1 MTQISE
7 HDAAS
12 PSRAAQVPRVVA
24 SPPRRRGIWRWT
36 WELTAVASATF
47 AVVFVIY
54 QPWGSRVRLPIS
66 YGQDATFFA
75 TVAKNIAKTGSYH
88 ATDRLGAPYG
98 QELYTF
104 PPGGDRFHHLV
115 QWVISRFTSDGFLIL
130 NLYYWLSFVAIA
142 IVAFIVLRNL
152 RVGPLVA
159 GGASVLY
166 SVLPYHFWRTTQH
179 LPLTSYYA
187 VPLVVLLAFWIID
200 ERVPLWRGSAQG
212 WSRRDRRI
220 RLAAVAGCA
229 ALLGSTGAYYA
240 VFGAVV
246 VAGIGLLTA
255 LRRRRWTPVLMALP
269 IAATIVAV
277 LILCLVPEIF
287 YRMEHGPTL
296 DSAQRSASESM
307 QYGLNLTQMVTPAP
321 GHRVGFLSAL
331 GDAAAATPVPNEG
344 GAYLGLVGV
353 VGFVVGSLSVLV
365 RGGGRDGSDDRIERL
380 GSISWIAVLL
390 GVTGGVGF
398 ALAVAGFTWI
408 RSWNRVSVFIAFTS
422 LAVVA
427 VLADRALA
435 RWSGQSGRS
444 PGHRLLPAA
453 VVLIVTAVG
462 AADQVPTGLP
472 PDYETVRSI
481 YGSDQAFFGE
491 MSDGLDADAMVFQLP
506 MVYFPE
512 HAPWGIDGRAGSYD
526 HLRGYLLGDD
536 DLRWSAGG
544 TRGTESDWQEG
555 WVAQP
560 TPTFLRGLV
569 AAGFDA
575 LYVDTLGYQDRGAE
589 LDREVRPLI
598 GPPAGESGDGRLRW
612 YDLRDFSA
620 EVRADFGDGAFAAL
634 GEAVLRSVR
643 TEFQH
648 GLGQIQESADGTF
661 RSMSADAAVLLVNA
675 FEEPQRLRI
684 AFRPRVSAEANLHV
698 SGSGFDKVYGIGPN
712 PETIEIELS
721 VPPGRSTLRLETD
734 APPQALGTTSGQ
746 VQLFDFSIA
755 PSAVHEILDR

>member
-1 MTQISE
+1 
-7 HDAAS
+7 
-12 PSRAAQVPRVVA
+12 
-24 SPPRRRGIWRWT
+24 
-36 WELTAVASATF
+36 
-47 AVVFVIY
+47 
-54 QPWGSRVRLPIS
+54 
-66 YGQDATFFA
+66 
-75 TVAKNIAKTGSYH
+75 
-88 ATDRLGAPYG
+88 
-98 QELYTF
+98 
-104 PPGGDRFHHLV
+104 
-115 QWVISRFTSDGFLIL
+115 
-130 NLYYWLSFVAIA
+130 
-142 IVAFIVLRNL
+142 
-152 RVGPLVA
+152 
-159 GGASVLY
+159 
-166 SVLPYHFWRTTQH
+166 
-179 LPLTSYYA
+179 
-187 VPLVVLLAFWIID
+187 
-200 ERVPLWRGSAQG
+200 
-212 WSRRDRRI
+212 
-220 RLAAVAGCA
+220 
-229 ALLGSTGAYYA
+229 
-240 VFGAVV
+240 
-246 VAGIGLLTA
+246 
-255 LRRRRWTPVLMALP
+255 
-269 IAATIVAV
+269 
-277 LILCLVPEIF
+277 
-287 YRMEHGPTL
+287 
-296 DSAQRSASESM
+296 
-307 QYGLNLTQMVTPAP
+307 
-321 GHRVGFLSAL
+321 
-331 GDAAAATPVPNEG
+331 
-344 GAYLGLVGV
+344 
-353 VGFVVGSLSVLV
+353 
-365 RGGGRDGSDDRIERL
+365 
-380 GSISWIAVLL
+380 
-390 GVTGGVGF
+390 
-398 ALAVAGFTWI
+398 
-408 RSWNRVSVFIAFTS
+408 
-422 LAVVA
+422 
-427 VLADRALA
+427 
-435 RWSGQSGRS
+435 
-444 PGHRLLPAA
+444 
-453 VVLIVTAVG
+453 
-462 AADQVPTGLP
+462 
-472 PDYETVRSI
+472 
-481 YGSDQAFFGE
+481 
-491 MSDGLDADAMVFQLP
+491 
-506 MVYFPE
+506 VYFPE